1 MTTTASAPTLRA
13 PPAGRSH
20 FFAAVKP
27 DCPATV
33 RRDFKRLIL
42 RLRSESK
49 LEVISSKTVQFVATT
64 SGSKSNSRYETSA
77 LRLYAGTIPSYR
89 WRTPRDLWGFYE
101 GHGVTSGNKSET
113 FNCLDVTT
121 FYLLCGSLAAR
132 RELTTFM
139 RRSRA
144 NADFKHYTGHPYQNV
159 HATRGVEI
167 NQRVYSIMFSCR

>member
-64 SGSKSNSRYETSA
+64 SGSKTNPRYEKSA
-77 LRLYAGTIPSYR
+77 LKLYAGTIPSHR
-89 WRTPRDLWGFYE
+89 WRTPGDLWGFYE

-132 RELTTFM
+132 RDLTAFM
-139 RRSRA
+139 RQSRA
-144 NADFKHYTGHPYQNV
+144 NFKHYTKHPYQNV
-159 HATRGVEI
+159 HATRGVKSTSGST
-167 NQRVYSIMFSCR
+167 RSCFPCR

>member
-1 MTTTASAPTLRA
+1 MTTIASAPRLPA

-64 SGSKSNSRYETSA
+64 SAEKTNPHDETSA
-77 LRLYAGTIPSYR
+77 LRLYAGTIHTNT
-89 WRTPRDLWGFYE
+89 WRKPRELWGFYE

-132 RELTTFM
+132 RELTAFM
-139 RRSRA
+139 KRSRA
-144 NADFKHYTGHPYQNV
+144 NADFKH
-159 HATRGVEI
+159 
-167 NQRVYSIMFSCR
+167 

>member
-1 MTTTASAPTLRA
+1 MTTIASAPTLRA

-49 LEVISSKTVQFVATT
+49 LEVISSKTVHFVATT

-77 LRLYAGTIPSYR
+77 LRLYAGTIPNHS
-89 WRTPRDLWGFYE
+89 WRKPKELWGFYE
-101 GHGVTSGNKSET
+101 GHGASSGNKSET